1 MSDPRDWEGEMK
13 RIPID
18 DATAEMLL
26 SGRLSPD
33 DAPPGYAGVAGMI
46 QAATG
51 PAVAAELAREPVVV
65 AAMRS
70 TPSARPATPRRKPMR
85 TGLLSAKLAALAAT
99 AVLAAAGV
107 AVAATGN
114 LPKEAQ
120 TTVSDAVAHVGLS
133 IPKPDHAPDALGRE
147 TSDVGHG
154 ESASPGAADVNA
166 DAGPNAHSTFG
177 QCTAFLAGPNSHASG
192 HTPSSSNS
200 GKEHSTAFAALI
212 ANHGGTPASATT
224 FCAGVVAAHHDETTV
239 TTEPTETTESTVTTE
254 HGKSSSSGRPSSAGN
269 SGSHTPG
276 SVANGGGTDTAN
288 TASGGASS
296 HGTGTADTASGGA
309 SSDGSSNA
317 DSHSN
322 NGASHRP

>member
-26 SGRLSPD
+26 SGRLAPD

-51 PAVAAELAREPVVV
+51 PAVVAELAHEPAVV

-70 TPSARPATPRRKPMR
+70 TPSARPAAPRRKPMR
-85 TGLLSAKLAALAAT
+85 TGLLSAKLAALATT
-99 AVLAAAGV
+99 AVLAATGV

-114 LPKEAQ
+114 LPKNAQ

-133 IPKPDHAPDALGRE
+133 IPKPDHAPDADSVARE

-154 ESASPGAADVNA
+154 ESASPEGTDPAADVNA

-192 HTPSSSNS
+192 HAPSSSNS
-200 GKEHSTAFAALI
+200 GKERSTAFAALI

-224 FCAGVVAAHHDETTV
+224 FCAGVVAAHHDETTETTEPTV
-239 TTEPTETTESTVTTE
+239 TTEPTETTEHE
-254 HGKSSSSGRPSSAGN
+254 KSSTSGRPSSPGK

-276 SVANGGGTDTAN
+276 SVADGG
-288 TASGGASS
+288 
-296 HGTGTADTASGGA
+296 GTGTANTASGGA

-317 DSHSN
+317 DSHSGD
-322 NGASHRP
+322 GASHRP